1 MNLRHPIPIIVIL
14 ADDLTSA
21 LDGAAPFVSRGMSAC
36 VSLVEEAVP
45 NCDVIAL
52 DLDSRF
58 LLADVAREGHHAA
71 AQHARGAVVVFK
83 TIDST
88 LRGNIGAEI
97 AGALIGSGRERAII
111 APAFPAA
118 GRTTEGGRQYLYGK
132 PVEQTAFAEDIRTP
146 VHSSLITDHLNPVS
160 SNNFEVRDAT
170 TERDL
175 DQLVAQLTLDA
186 NVLWVGSPGLAAALA
201 RAISIRSANTVPDA
215 LQGARTLVVV
225 GSLHA
230 ANAGQIA
237 MLASS
242 GFPVVRMTWS
252 AETGPDVL
260 NDAANVCREFSQNHT
275 VCFVGP
281 SEGAGIDPANVAH
294 SIADVV
300 KQSSQAFD
308 GLVTTGGDTTR
319 RIVDALGGRKIDL
332 AGEIEPGVP
341 FGILKTIGGNRPF
354 ATKAGGFGSKTTLLR
369 CVELLTV
376 EREQNK

>member
-1 MNLRHPIPIIVIL
+1 MIVIL

-21 LDGAAPFVSRGMSAC
+21 LDSAAPFVSRGISAC
-36 VSLVEEAVP
+36 VSLVEEAVA
-45 NCDVIAL
+45 NCDVIAF

-58 LLADVAREGHHAA
+58 LFADEASKSHHTAA
-71 AQHARGAVVVFK
+71 KHAQGAAVIFK

-118 GRTTEGGRQYLYGK
+118 GRTTEDGRQYLNGK
-132 PVEQTAFAEDIRTP
+132 PVEQTTFAEDIRTP
-146 VHSSLITDHLNPVS
+146 VRSSLITDHLNPIS
-160 SNNFEVRDAT
+160 SNNFEVKDAT

-186 NVLWVGSPGLAAALA
+186 DVLWVGSPGLAAALA
-201 RAISIRSANTVPDA
+201 RAVPIKSTDTVPYT

-225 GSLHA
+225 GSLHG
-230 ANAGQIA
+230 ANAGQIS

-242 GFPVVRMTWS
+242 GIPVVRMTWS
-252 AETGPDVL
+252 AETGPDVS
-260 NDAANVCREFSQNHT
+260 NDAANVCREFLRNHT
-275 VCFVGP
+275 VCFIGP
-281 SEGAGIDPANVAH
+281 FEGAGIDPANVAH

-341 FGILKTIGGNRPF
+341 FGILKTTGGNRPF
-354 ATKAGGFGSKTTLLR
+354 ATKAGGFGSKATLLR

-376 EREQNK
+376 AREQNT